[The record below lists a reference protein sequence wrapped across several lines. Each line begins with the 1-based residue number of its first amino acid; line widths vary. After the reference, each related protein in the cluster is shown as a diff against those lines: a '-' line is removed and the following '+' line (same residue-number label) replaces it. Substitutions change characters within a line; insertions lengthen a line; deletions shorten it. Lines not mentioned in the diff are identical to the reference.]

1 MYSYEKKVYTLMIIN
16 STNINKTNKFEWPFL
31 ESRRANFRT
40 TMMYIMTKY
49 LTSVNT
55 SDKLIPLQRPSINC
69 NNLAFS
75 ILSCKSSISF
85 QALPPSVSCQCR
97 FKHQCKYSAHKF
109 CSFYMHTPKVAE

>member
-49 LTSVNT
+49 LTSVDT
-55 SDKLIPLQRPSINC
+55 SDKLIPLQRPSRTPWHS
-69 NNLAFS
+69 AFHHAEHPYGRNHS
-75 ILSCKSSISF
+75 IQK
-85 QALPPSVSCQCR
+85 PPR
-97 FKHQCKYSAHKF
+97 I
-109 CSFYMHTPKVAE
+109 